1 MKDEEIEVDMTA
13 LEKELQ
19 LQKKKEEEP
28 LLGYDNPEM
37 IRHETT
43 AKPSQIRPQDRQE
56 NIYQFL

>member
-19 LQKKKEEEP
+19 LQKKKEEP
-28 LLGYDNPEM
+28 PLGYDNPEM
-37 IRHETT
+37 IRHETA
-43 AKPSQIRPQDRQE
+43 AKQSQIRPQDRQE